1 MKLILTSLAAALLM
15 TSAALA
21 APDGGATTAAPAAV
35 SGQQA
40 APQPSAYGRP
50 PEERIALARQ
60 LIALVT
66 PEDGGLQQMRELSIQ
81 VASIPDKE
89 ESQSDREYAK
99 EFTDRVLVEAA
110 PVIRD
115 HLLSIREVSALVYAS
130 EFSTPELQQLIAF
143 AQTPAGKHY
152 FAREHFIDL
161 DPAIV
166 EQDMMLQDAIKPVM
180 FNVRKEMCQEATAK
194 RIAAGDKKAK
204 CPLSKG
210 DTAQG

>member
-1 MKLILTSLAAALLM
+1 MKHVLTAALLLSASAL
-15 TSAALA
+15 SAAT
-21 APDGGATTAAPAAV
+21 PPPSAPAAT
-35 SGQQA
+35 A
-40 APQPSAYGRP
+40 ASSQPAATLPSANGRP

-60 LIALVT
+60 LISVVT
-66 PEDGGLQQMRELSIQ
+66 PEDGGLQQMRDLSIQ
-81 VASIPDKE
+81 VASIPDKA
-89 ESQSDREYAK
+89 ESQSDREYAQ

-110 PVIRD
+110 PIIRD
-115 HLLSIREVSALVYAS
+115 HLLSIREVSAIVYAS

-152 FAREHFIDL
+152 FAREHFLDL

-166 EQDMMLQDAIKPVM
+166 EQDMMLQDAIKPVI

-204 CPLSKG
+204 CPLSGKP
-210 DTAQG
+210 DTAAG